1 MFRILHLSDIHI
13 GKTYKEPENI
23 ACQIA
28 SDIDHVGLST
38 INCIIVTGDIFDGQV
53 AITDLLID
61 NAVDFFEILL
71 SEINSNQDKKQ
82 ISKEDV
88 IFVPGNHDLIR
99 GDDIKK
105 RWSKYYNFLEKF
117 YGTVPSFYEGKNY
130 SLFKEYRNYKVAFV
144 GFNSCEI
151 EKRNLFDEKYINQF
165 ERHINENKLNEYGI
179 DKSKVIE
186 VLKTEVAS
194 EYDDYGYIPL
204 SQITPI
210 ERKVKK
216 LDDYTVVALF
226 HHHFYLFPEI
236 AQQFGDSSLIRN
248 YAQVIQHLR
257 YMNVSVVLH
266 GHKHFA
272 LERPFI
278 MDDYYDSP
286 DNIIDVFAGGSVGT
300 DRKEDHTFGVLDLY
314 EKKDD
319 IKLKHNKFVYNGE
332 NLEPIIKKQVP
343 PQKLS
348 GRVVKLLEILKTLNP
363 EQYELYEETAE
374 KAFKSYNS
382 CSKIISWVSEAI
394 TGFTEV
400 YKYLDRDYNNILFL
414 LYAINY
420 RTICYMKMVGKEA
433 SYFYTAEKTWNSFY
447 DISLGKTDF
456 MISKNDYHN
465 MFMHKKLNEVASYC
479 DKMLNGCD
487 NKKSQVYLAF
497 TMLGMFFTDLYLV
510 LTKYADDFKESIK
523 YKVNIKIEE
532 NKFHENVPAPRIIVK
547 SDADRRSAYI
557 DLLCNEATAHKMA
570 VLFIKEFDLLIN
582 KFEDYFKIIGLKIY
596 YLLPRI
602 DKDRMKNTLDN
613 YNFEAYIPT
622 LIPLLTGDNIY
633 SSKVVFAR
641 ELIQNS
647 IDAISVREAKDKR
660 DFSKEILIE
669 LKKDK
674 NHKRYFKIVD
684 RGTGMDRYKI
694 ERYFTSI
701 GRSFYSGEE
710 YEDLNISYK
719 PISNFGIGFLSSFM
733 VCQEIDVKTKYYIDD
748 SEGLKLHIPNYDGCF
763 FIELERDSYVGTELK
778 LYLNNSVDDKS
789 IVDYIRKIMQDIKYA
804 INIQYINEK
813 GEEKQIYIPA
823 HSIRKQNEFED
834 FRFFIPFLENGEVA
848 IIDYQ
853 KDILSDE
860 LISKYE
866 YGLLIRKKKNLKS
879 NNKHMILN
887 SGIVVEQASL
897 GSVFGK
903 NFRRNNYV
911 YDSYEGEGTYNDIII
926 NFPANWLQLDVAR
939 ENITGLSDV
948 IKEKSSRRK
957 ACMLGI
963 KIANSLYS
971 QILEYIKCLGNRRT
985 NIPSICLQDVIQYAI
1000 DFCGNQK
1007 SEADLR
1013 TKLARLKYIL
1023 IIEFFEDGVCYK
1035 IVRDEMLER
1044 RIRIL
1049 YSDSNAKEQR
1059 EKWLKKLHREEIG
1072 ISTPV
1077 IRRMKDI
1084 SDLRIS
1090 SREMI
1095 RLFEDTVYREDVYI
1109 SDKIRF
1115 KLNHLLK
1122 DLQGALRIEGNNKN
1136 IFRLLTLFILD
1147 MPDEIICGL
1156 SKEHM
1161 SMMFILE
1168 TVFLQY
1174 FCIGAEQEQK
1184 MKITYD
1190 ELFEIVGTHKARK
1203 NEIIS

>member
-13 GKTYKEPENI
+13 GRTYKEPENI

-38 INCIIVTGDIFDGQV
+38 INCIIVTGDIFDGQA
-53 AITDLLID
+53 AITDELI
-61 NAVDFFEILL
+61 NSAVNFFEVLL
-71 SEINSNQDKKQ
+71 VEINSNQNKEQ

-88 IFVPGNHDLIR
+88 IFVPGNHDLVR
-99 GDDIKK
+99 GDDIQK
-105 RWSKYYNFLEKF
+105 RWNKYHYFLEKF
-117 YGTVPSFYEGKNY
+117 YGSLPPFYNDKNY
-130 SLFKEYRNYKVAFV
+130 SLFKEYKDYKIAFV

-151 EKRNLFDEKYINQF
+151 EKRNLFDEKYISKF
-165 ERHINENKLNEYGI
+165 ENYIDESKLNGCGI
-179 DKSKVIE
+179 DKRKVIE
-186 VLKTEVAS
+186 ILRSEVAS
-194 EYDDYGYIPL
+194 EYDDYGHIPL

-226 HHHFYLFPEI
+226 HHHFYLFPEV

-278 MDDYYDSP
+278 MDDYYESA

-300 DRKEDHTFGVLDLY
+300 DRKEEHTFGVLDLY
-314 EKKDD
+314 EKKED

-332 NLEPIIKKQVP
+332 NLEPIVKKQIP

-348 GRVVKLLEILKTLNP
+348 SRVVKLLEILKTLNP
-363 EQYELYEETAE
+363 EKHELYEETAE
-374 KAFKSYNS
+374 KAFKSYDS
-382 CSKIISWVSEAI
+382 CNKIISWVSEAI

-400 YKYLDRDYNNILFL
+400 YKYLDMDYNNILFL

-420 RTICYMKMVGKEA
+420 RTICYMKIVGKED
-433 SYFYTAEKTWNSFY
+433 SYFESASKTWKSFY
-447 DISLGKTDF
+447 DLCLNQTGF
-456 MISKNDYHN
+456 MISKNDYHE
-465 MFMHKKLNEVASYC
+465 MFMFKKLKEAASHC
-479 DKMLNGCD
+479 DKLLNTCD
-487 NKKSQVYLAF
+487 NKKSQIYLAF
-497 TMLGMFFTDLYLV
+497 TMLGMFFADLYLV

-582 KFEDYFKIIGLKIY
+582 KFEDYFKIIGLKLY

-647 IDAISVREAKDKR
+647 IDAISVREAKDEK

-669 LKKDK
+669 LKMDE
-674 NHKRYFKIVD
+674 NGKRYFKIVD

-719 PISNFGIGFLSSFM
+719 PISSFGIGFLSSFM
-733 VCQEIDVKTKYYIDD
+733 VCQEIDVKTKYYIDGA
-748 SEGLKLHIPNYDGCF
+748 EGLKLHIPNYDGCF
-763 FIELERDSYVGTELK
+763 FIELEKDAYVGSELK
-778 LYLNNSVDDKS
+778 LYLNSDIEDKS
-789 IVDYIRKIMQDIKYA
+789 IVDYVRKVMQDIKYP
-804 INIQYINEK
+804 INIQYLSEK
-813 GEEKQIYIPA
+813 GEEKQINIPA
-823 HSIRKQNEFED
+823 HSVRKQNESEEFK
-834 FRFFIPFLENGEVA
+834 FFIPFLESGEVKT
-848 IIDYQ
+848 IDYIE
-853 KDILSDE
+853 DVLSNKF
-860 LISKYE
+860 ISKYE
-866 YGLLIRKKKNLKS
+866 YGLLIRKKKNLKAE
-879 NNKHMILN
+879 NKHMILN

-903 NFRRNNYV
+903 NFRRSNYI
-911 YDSYEGEGTYNDIII
+911 YDSYRGEGTYNDIIV

-939 ENITGLSDV
+939 ENITGFANVSN
-948 IKEKSSRRK
+948 EKNNKRRPYQI
-957 ACMLGI
+957 GSQ
-963 KIANSLYS
+963 IAYSLYH
-971 QILEYIKCLGNRRT
+971 QILQYIQYSENKT
-985 NIPSICLQDVIQYAI
+985 TDIPTICLQDVIQYAL
-1000 DFCGNQK
+1000 DFCGKQK
-1007 SEADLR
+1007 SEEELR
-1013 TKLARLKYIL
+1013 RKLMELKYAL
-1023 IIEFFEDGVCYK
+1023 AIEFLDEGICYK
-1035 IVRDEMLER
+1035 IIRGRAQGGTIQISYCSESAKQVRYKLLE
-1044 RIRIL
+1044 
-1049 YSDSNAKEQR
+1049 
-1059 EKWLKKLHREEIG
+1059 KLHRYSGVKYADKQSIKDV
-1072 ISTPV
+1072 S
-1077 IRRMKDI
+1077 DI
-1084 SDLRIS
+1084 SFYK
-1090 SREMI
+1090 REI
-1095 RLFEDTVYREDVYI
+1095 FGLFEEMVRRKDVYVN
-1109 SDKIRF
+1109 DHIRYRF
-1115 KLNHLLK
+1115 EHLLK
-1122 DLQGALRIEGNNKN
+1122 DTQGALRIEGNGKD
-1136 IFRLLTLFILD
+1136 IFRLLTLFLLNI
-1147 MPDEIICGL
+1147 PDEKFICDDLREL
-1156 SKEHM
+1156 S
-1161 SMMFILE
+1161 FINFVFE
-1168 TVFLQY
+1168 AVFLQY
-1174 FCIGAEQEQK
+1174 FTVGNGEKQVLRIS
-1184 MKITYD
+1184 YD
-1190 ELFEIVGTHKARK
+1190 ELFKIIGIHID
-1203 NEIIS
+1203 NEMQE